1 MVDKVFKN
9 SFASLSNKDRTK
21 AETKNLTKLSPE
33 TLLLARNLVAPHY
46 TEQNNRTT
54 KTGTPIPEDNDISKM
69 LKTASTAVRDAR
81 NILKSSPELCMG
93 IDIYIAGLLSPND
106 VSKPEL
112 NITSNLSGDLS
123 QIKSEMLEHNIW
135 LMHYEITK

>member
-9 SFASLSNKDRTK
+9 SFANLSNKDRTK

-33 TLLLARNLVAPHY
+33 TLLLARNLLPRIILNK
-46 TEQNNRTT
+46 TMGTT

-81 NILKSSPELCMG
+81 NILKSSPELCMAAR
-93 IDIYIAGLLSPND
+93 IL
-106 VSKPEL
+106 
-112 NITSNLSGDLS
+112 
-123 QIKSEMLEHNIW
+123 KSIC
-135 LMHYEITK
+135 

>member
-33 TLLLARNLVAPHY
+33 TLLLARDLVAPHY

-54 KTGTPIPEDNDISKM
+54 KTK
-69 LKTASTAVRDAR
+69 
-81 NILKSSPELCMG
+81 
-93 IDIYIAGLLSPND
+93 
-106 VSKPEL
+106 
-112 NITSNLSGDLS
+112 
-123 QIKSEMLEHNIW
+123 IKLIINE
-135 LMHYEITK
+135 